1 MANPQQA
8 IDNLHNTDS
17 YAIPRGSHAWRRKLV
32 RACGYACV
40 HVCMRAYVCVWCT
53 YACTR
58 GGVHVFVC
66 MQMCMRACVC
76 ECMRACSVLEKFRA
90 VVKDRKKKK
99 AVEEAPKPAAFAR
112 NQYGGVRPGVGQ
124 KVSGLDAAQQLRI
137 HLGLTGSRDLT
148 K

>member
-1 MANPQQA
+1 MANLQQA
-8 IDNLHNTDS
+8 IANLHNTDS

-32 RACGYACV
+32 CACGYACV
-40 HVCMRAYVCVWCT
+40 HVYMRAYVCVWCT

-90 VVKDRKKKK
+90 VVKGSEKEQSGRKASEDCRTGPQSIWWNETWSQTK
-99 AVEEAPKPAAFAR
+99 
-112 NQYGGVRPGVGQ
+112 GVRL
-124 KVSGLDAAQQLRI
+124 GLAQQLRI